1 MNRLAISLI
10 SVSLLLA
17 PSYLASASDGCGFG
31 RAAGSDGASECQSS
45 MWTVGSVNDGFTK
58 YTTMVMEPDTDV
70 SNEETFN
77 TLTIRCEKK
86 KIRIFIFMD
95 GYIDTTSFD
104 FTQSG
109 SLIEYGKLA
118 LKLDNGKIQ
127 KWDWKR
133 RFSNQIELSNPDK
146 LMPSLVKAKT
156 QFSFKISREDAPSIL
171 VYPKSDML
179 KHRTE
184 FAKSGCKY

>member
-17 PSYLASASDGCGFG
+17 PSHLASASDGCGFG
-31 RAAGSDGASECQSS
+31 RAVGSNGASECQKS
-45 MWTVGSVNDGFTK
+45 MWTIGSFNDGFTR

-109 SLIEYGKLA
+109 SLVEYGKLA

-146 LMPSLVKAKT
+146 LMPSLVKTKT
-156 QFSFKISREDAPSIL
+156 QFSFKISREDAPLSLI
-171 VYPKSDML
+171 
-179 KHRTE
+179 HI
-184 FAKSGCKY
+184 